1 MFFQKKVINNLYFSQ
16 HSLFQQNKINA
27 IIKFLSCYAKNE
39 QLWKHI
45 PYTNIIQNKY
55 TPKEVD
61 ELIFPLMND
70 LQSSKNELALFLDE
84 NNLVLFEE
92 ITDSIMQLSDTLQKL
107 YFSTNDKKDVS
118 ISNEFYFLQRK
129 VFKENKNRI
138 LEVGKMSRKMFNS

>member
-1 MFFQKKVINNLYFSQ
+1 
-16 HSLFQQNKINA
+16 
-27 IIKFLSCYAKNE
+27 
-39 QLWKHI
+39 
-45 PYTNIIQNKY
+45 
-55 TPKEVD
+55 
-61 ELIFPLMND
+61 MND